1 VVHAFSAHDKVR
13 EHFGD
18 LLKNVSLEEGIAR
31 MAVWARQAGARQG
44 KAFENIEVFKNLPP
58 SWAALSRKP

>member
-1 VVHAFSAHDKVR
+1 VR

-44 KAFENIEVFKNLPP
+44 KAFENIEVFKKLPP